1 MAEPIDYL
9 KTYLSIDPSDYS
21 AMEAQIAGEPI
32 PERQQY
38 YMPSY
43 TPQVDLSQMPEMQL
57 QPSTTVMPQ
66 VDDRYQSLMDQIESL
81 KAQIAALE
89 AGQAP
94 VSEMPTTQETMV
106 EPVVTEE
113 TMVEPV
119 VTEETMPEPVVTE
132 ETMPAETID
141 DVMAGED
148 LGVVT
153 EQPTTPMDD
162 YLRDM
167 EDREMQINL
176 GGGLGTVS
184 LPLPSQNTLAGI
196 APQIPN
202 LEEITQGIED
212 LRNRITAGGGKP
224 EDFQIYKPPLKLP
237 TQEAQDFVGLPEGY
251 SYTPPEGRMYASVM
265 PKMGMRFAYGP
276 DGERIEVTDT
286 RTPTSTPKIPKLPKF
301 NFNTSNIP
309 SVDESVATS
318 FMPGSGM
325 GRIGQGVAT
334 DRESLMG
341 ATLFGQKI
349 TPESF
354 DGRET
359 ARSPF
364 LRATPTQAG
373 QTISPISQGVDSI
386 LFPPKASISPFP
398 APFNLRNQ
406 MIRQPMQFAGGG
418 SLDASLQDLKSRLS
432 M

>member
-66 VDDRYQSLMDQIESL
+66 ADDRYQSLMDQIESL

-94 VSEMPTTQETMV
+94 VSEMPTAQETMV

-113 TMVEPV
+113 T
-119 VTEETMPEPVVTE
+119 T
-132 ETMPAETID
+132 PAETID

-153 EQPTTPMDD
+153 EQPTTPIDD

-202 LEEITQGIED
+202 LEEITQNIED
-212 LRNRITAGGGKP
+212 LRNRITAGGGKL
-224 EDFQIYKPPLKLP
+224 EDFQIYKPPFELP
-237 TQEAQDFVGLPEGY
+237 TQEAQDFVALPEGY
-251 SYTPPEGRMYASVM
+251 SYTPPEGRMYSSVM

-276 DGERIEVTDT
+276 DGERIEVTDMGAKVPQPIGMPVSQGLDYSKYLTGLTTPSKEDIVGNPMYEGSGEKMYGRYANIDPT
-286 RTPTSTPKIPKLPKF
+286 RAGALDEPTPTIQ
-301 NFNTSNIP
+301 N
-309 SVDESVATS
+309 
-318 FMPGSGM
+318 
-325 GRIGQGVAT
+325 
-334 DRESLMG
+334 
-341 ATLFGQKI
+341 
-349 TPESF
+349 
-354 DGRET
+354 
-359 ARSPF
+359 
-364 LRATPTQAG
+364 
-373 QTISPISQGVDSI
+373 ISPISQGVDSI

-406 MIRQPMQFAGGG
+406 MVRQPMQFAGGG

>member
-21 AMEAQIAGEPI
+21 AMEAQIAGDPI

-66 VDDRYQSLMDQIESL
+66 EDDRYQSLMDEIESL

-94 VSEMPTTQETMV
+94 VSEMPTAQETMV
-106 EPVVTEE
+106 
-113 TMVEPV
+113 
-119 VTEETMPEPVVTE
+119 EPVVTE

-141 DVMAGED
+141 DVMSGED

-202 LEEITQGIED
+202 LEQITQGIED
-212 LRNRITAGGGKP
+212 LRNRMTAGGGKL
-224 EDFQIYKPPLKLP
+224 EDFQIYKPPFELP
-237 TQEAQDFVGLPEGY
+237 TQQTQPIGMPVSQGLDYSKYLTGLTTPSMEDIIGNPMYEGTGEKMY
-251 SYTPPEGRMYASVM
+251 GRYANID
-265 PKMGMRFAYGP
+265 P
-276 DGERIEVTDT
+276 T
-286 RTPTSTPKIPKLPKF
+286 RAGALDEPTPTIQ
-301 NFNTSNIP
+301 
-309 SVDESVATS
+309 D
-318 FMPGSGM
+318 
-325 GRIGQGVAT
+325 
-334 DRESLMG
+334 
-341 ATLFGQKI
+341 
-349 TPESF
+349 
-354 DGRET
+354 
-359 ARSPF
+359 
-364 LRATPTQAG
+364 
-373 QTISPISQGVDSI
+373 ISPISQGVDSI

>member
-66 VDDRYQSLMDQIESL
+66 ADDRYQSLIDQIESL

-94 VSEMPTTQETMV
+94 VSEMPTAQETMV
-106 EPVVTEE
+106 
-113 TMVEPV
+113 
-119 VTEETMPEPVVTE
+119 EPVVTE

-176 GGGLGTVS
+176 GGDLGSVGVT
-184 LPLPSQNTLAGI
+184 LPPIQEKLKDVLPN
-196 APQIPN
+196 IPN
-202 LEEITQGIED
+202 LEQITQGIED
-212 LRNRITAGGGKP
+212 LRDRITAGGGKL
-224 EDFQIYKPPLKLP
+224 EDFQIYKPPFELP
-237 TQEAQDFVGLPEGY
+237 TQEAQDFVALPEGY
-251 SYTPPEGRMYASVM
+251 SFTRPEGRMYASVM

-286 RTPTSTPKIPKLPKF
+286 RTPTSTPPTISKPLPDLTMGEKIPLAP
-301 NFNTSNIP
+301 P
-309 SVDESVATS
+309 S
-318 FMPGSGM
+318 
-325 GRIGQGVAT
+325 
-334 DRESLMG
+334 
-341 ATLFGQKI
+341 
-349 TPESF
+349 TP
-354 DGRET
+354 R
-359 ARSPF
+359 P
-364 LRATPTQAG
+364 
-373 QTISPISQGVDSI
+373 
-386 LFPPKASISPFP
+386 
-398 APFNLRNQ
+398 
-406 MIRQPMQFAGGG
+406 
-418 SLDASLQDLKSRLS
+418 
-432 M
+432 

>member
-66 VDDRYQSLMDQIESL
+66 ADDRYQSLMDQIESL

-94 VSEMPTTQETMV
+94 ISEMPTTQETMV

-113 TMVEPV
+113 TMP
-119 VTEETMPEPVVTE
+119 T
-132 ETMPAETID
+132 ETID
-141 DVMAGED
+141 NVMAGED

-176 GGGLGTVS
+176 GGDLGSIGVT
-184 LPLPSQNTLAGI
+184 LPPIQEKLKDVLPY
-196 APQIPN
+196 IPN
-202 LEEITQGIED
+202 LEQITQGIED
-212 LRNRITAGGGKP
+212 LRNRMTAGGGKL
-224 EDFQIYKPPLKLP
+224 EDFQIYKPPFKLP
-237 TQEAQDFVGLPEGY
+237 TQEAQDFVALPEGY

-276 DGERIEVTDT
+276 NGERIEVTDMGAKVPQTPIPT
-286 RTPTSTPKIPKLPKF
+286 RPFSGFGDDLPMRGVTPSSFPYGEISDPIRPTPPIRKPMAQAP
-301 NFNTSNIP
+301 N
-309 SVDESVATS
+309 
-318 FMPGSGM
+318 
-325 GRIGQGVAT
+325 IGQIST
-334 DRESLMG
+334 I
-341 ATLFGQKI
+341 QN
-349 TPESF
+349 
-354 DGRET
+354 
-359 ARSPF
+359 
-364 LRATPTQAG
+364 
-373 QTISPISQGVDSI
+373 ISPISQGVDSI

>member
-57 QPSTTVMPQ
+57 QPSTTIMPQ
-66 VDDRYQSLMDQIESL
+66 ADDRYQSLMDQIESL

-94 VSEMPTTQETMV
+94 VSEMPTTQEAMV
-106 EPVVTEE
+106 EPVVTDE
-113 TMVEPV
+113 TMV
-119 VTEETMPEPVVTE
+119 EPVVTE

-148 LGVVT
+148 LSVVT

-167 EDREMQINL
+167 EDREMQIDL

-184 LPLPSQNTLAGI
+184 VPLPSQDTLAGI

-202 LEEITQGIED
+202 LKDITQNIED
-212 LRNRITAGGGKP
+212 LRNRITAGGGKL
-224 EDFQIYKPPLKLP
+224 EDFQIYKPPFELP
-237 TQEAQDFVGLPEGY
+237 TQQTQDFVALPEGY
-251 SYTPPEGRMYASVM
+251 SFTRPEGRMYSSVM

-286 RTPTSTPKIPKLPKF
+286 RQTSEGG
-301 NFNTSNIP
+301 IP
-309 SVDESVATS
+309 SY
-318 FMPGSGM
+318 
-325 GRIGQGVAT
+325 
-334 DRESLMG
+334 
-341 ATLFGQKI
+341 K
-349 TPESF
+349 
-354 DGRET
+354 
-359 ARSPF
+359 
-364 LRATPTQAG
+364 
-373 QTISPISQGVDSI
+373 
-386 LFPPKASISPFP
+386 SISDAIEKLGPNIGLNVTFAKP
-398 APFNLRNQ
+398 IGRGNDIRGGNLL
-406 MIRQPMQFAGGG
+406 G
-418 SLDASLQDLKSRLS
+418 SQIYLCRS
-432 M
+432 